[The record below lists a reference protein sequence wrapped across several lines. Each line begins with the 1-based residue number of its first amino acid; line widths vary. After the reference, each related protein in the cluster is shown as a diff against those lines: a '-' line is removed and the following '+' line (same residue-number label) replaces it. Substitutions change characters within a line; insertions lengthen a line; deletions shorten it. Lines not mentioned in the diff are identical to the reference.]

1 MYEMTGLD
9 ETHPI
14 DDVVQRVQGVLIMQI
29 DVRQGILGIRLK
41 LISGRCDKWFRRI
54 RSPRAIILVLLLRL
68 ALVWRLIDIAR
79 R

>member
-1 MYEMTGLD
+1 
-9 ETHPI
+9 
-14 DDVVQRVQGVLIMQI
+14 MQI

-41 LISGRCDKWFRRI
+41 FISGRCDKWFRRI